1 MENLVRTDLLPLGFT
16 WYYIIFCVILI
27 RVGTY
32 FLKQKVGFFGHP
44 RNIQAAVLCLYGLM
58 SSLFFWFILQ
68 FLSKFIFFATPWPLL
83 LLGIIAGFGFEGL
96 LLLYRHEALIAGEK
110 YGKRILPLRL
120 IFFLFLVFILGEPV
134 LRRSKTVTIDRRV
147 LVLIDDSDSMHL
159 VDRQWSDAEKM
170 YMGKIFGFGGSK
182 SWIDSSKINE
192 VFDNAISTSKE
203 INSSGNFLYDT
214 YEKYSDPELRE
225 YVEESER
232 DLNRCINNIKA
243 VYKMFDAYSPIE
255 KVASYRRS
263 LNDIQEN
270 YQSKMVGS
278 LRRKPQDFDK
288 YTLSVFLKQNTSLI
302 GLYQKCQAELSDV
315 LDIIATTMYNDMEE
329 LDKEVLDKI
338 VEAERYKLANRM
350 LYGVGTDVSV
360 LKKLNETY
368 KTEGYIFGRTAKN
381 IYLDLPTGGEGTEL
395 SNYLVAENVYSNNI
409 DVLLFRSKTDYAK
422 SLEQVIK
429 EVSLDS
435 LAGILMLTDGCNNG
449 DSDPL
454 AVCRRLGGL
463 GIPVSSIIIGG
474 TEIPKDIAIINVAAP
489 DSVYL
494 DDKVRIR
501 AVIQFNGLVGE
512 VIKVNLLE
520 GDKIVDD
527 REIVVASDNYKEEV
541 RFSHMPTAHG
551 ITHYTVETSVIEG
564 ELSSENNSW
573 GLDVAVSDDR
583 TNVLLVDSF
592 PRWEF
597 RYLRNLFYGRDKSIH
612 LQYILFNPDKITEQK
627 KRPLIY
633 ASASRKFGDSEA
645 TMFPSDEK
653 DWRMFDAII
662 LGDVDPEDL
671 SARVIAEIKKCV
683 EERGAL
689 LVVSAGA
696 RFMPHHYDN
705 QDLKDL
711 LPITYAPAARPMF
724 KSPEQDYKIK
734 LTAAGREH
742 PIMQQSE
749 SSAEN
754 DEIWASMPVMR
765 WRMPVESLKPGA
777 TVLAFAQPGDDQ
789 GMDFSATQEEREL
802 YLENRLEQEARNAL
816 VVVHRYGQG
825 TVVMLPFD
833 RTWRWRYGVGDVYH
847 HKFWGQL
854 MRWGAGE
861 NLRSGGE
868 HIRLGT
874 DKLVYSPGDNVKVV
888 SRLIDKSYSGVN
900 KKRFGAVLKYDGRT
914 IMRKEFDYREDS
926 NGYYDLEFKVPY
938 ESGYYTISL
947 AGDVIDELRDDGSLK
962 DIETIISVK
971 TLDNPIERS
980 VLNADPTFP
989 SKMAATTGGKLLTP
1003 TDIMN
1008 LDSIFGEGNREEI
1021 LLQEKTLWDKWPLFI
1036 LMSIIIGFEWFFRK
1050 KGGLA

>member
-1 MENLVRTDLLPLGFT
+1 MENLVRTDLLPLGFA
-16 WYYIIFCVILI
+16 WYYIIFCIIL
-27 RVGTY
+27 V
-32 FLKQKVGFFGHP
+32 KVGLYSLKKKVSFVGYP
-44 RNIQAAVLCLYGLM
+44 RNTQVAIFCLYGLVN
-58 SSLFFWFILQ
+58 SLFFWFVLQ
-68 FLSKFIFFATPWPLL
+68 FLARFIFFATPWSLV

-96 LLLYRHEALIAGEK
+96 LLLYKHETLIAGDK

-120 IFFLFLVFILGEPV
+120 TFFLLLIFVLGEPV
-134 LRRSKTVTIDRRV
+134 LRRNKTVTIDRQV
-147 LVLIDDSDSMHL
+147 VILVDDSDSMHL
-159 VDRQWSDAEKM
+159 VDRQWSDSEKM
-170 YMGKIFGFGGSK
+170 YMGKIFGFGGSE
-182 SWIDSSKINE
+182 SWIDSAKINTI
-192 VFDNAISTSKE
+192 FDNAIATSMD
-203 INSSGNFLYDT
+203 IGSGGKFLYDT
-214 YEKYSDPELRE
+214 YDKYSNPELRE
-225 YVEESER
+225 YVDESEKEME
-232 DLNRCINNIKA
+232 LCINTIQA
-243 VYKMFDAYSPIE
+243 VYQMLDEYSTIE
-255 KVASYRRS
+255 RVASYRS
-263 LNDIQEN
+263 ALNAIKSS
-270 YQSKMVGS
+270 YQNKLLGY
-278 LRRKPQDFDK
+278 LRKKPKDFGK
-288 YTLSVFLKQNTSLI
+288 STFSIFLKLNTSLI
-302 GLYQKCQAELSDV
+302 GVYQKYQAELPEV
-315 LDIIATTMYNDMEE
+315 LDVVANTMYNDMDD
-329 LDKEVLDKI
+329 LDKKVLDEI
-338 VEAERYKLANRM
+338 VETERYKLADRII
-350 LYGVGTDVSV
+350 YGVGTDVSV
-360 LKKLNETY
+360 LNKLNETY
-368 KTEGYIFGRTAKN
+368 KTEGYIFGRNAKS
-381 IYLDLPTGGEGTEL
+381 IYLDLPNGGQGTET

-409 DVLLFRSKTDYAK
+409 DVLLFRSETDYAT
-422 SLEQVIK
+422 SLEKVLK
-429 EVSLDS
+429 EVPLDS
-435 LAGILMLTDGCNNG
+435 LAGILMITDGCDNG
-449 DSDPL
+449 KSDPL
-454 AVCRRLGGL
+454 PVCRRLGGL

-494 DDKVRIR
+494 DDKVRIK
-501 AVIQFNGLVGE
+501 AEIQVHGLVGK

-520 GDKIVDD
+520 GDKVVD
-527 REIVVASDNYKEEV
+527 EQEMVVASDDYKEEL
-541 RFSHMPTAHG
+541 RFSHMPTDQG
-551 ITHYTVETSVIEG
+551 ITHYTVETSIIEG

-583 TNVLLVDSF
+583 TNVLLVDSY

-597 RYLRNLFYGRDKSIH
+597 RYLRNLFYGRDKSIN
-612 LQYILFNPDKITEQK
+612 LQYILFNPDTITEQK

-645 TMFPSDEK
+645 TVFPSDEK
-653 DWRMFDAII
+653 EWRMFDAII
-662 LGDVDPEDL
+662 LGDINPEDL
-671 SARVIAEIKKCV
+671 SDLVIAEIKRCV

-696 RFMPHHYDN
+696 RFMPHHYEN

-711 LPITYAPAARPMF
+711 LPINYAQSTRPMF
-724 KSPEQDYKIK
+724 NSPEKDYKIK

-742 PIMQQSE
+742 PVMQQSE

-777 TVLAFAQPGDDQ
+777 TVLAYAQPGDDD
-789 GMDFSATQEEREL
+789 GIDFSATQEEREL
-802 YLENRLEQEARNAL
+802 YLEKRLEQEVRNAL

-868 HIRLGT
+868 HVRLGT

-900 KKRFGAVLKYDGRT
+900 KKSFGAVLKYDGKT
-914 IMRKEFDYREDS
+914 IMKKEFEYREDS
-926 NGYYDLEFKVPY
+926 NGYYDLELKVPDA
-938 ESGYYTISL
+938 SGYYTISL
-947 AGDVIDELRDDGSLK
+947 VGDIIDELRAEGSVK

-980 VLNADPTFP
+980 ILNADSTEP
-989 SKMAATTGGKLLTP
+989 SKIAATTGGKLLTP

-1021 LLQEKTLWDKWPLFI
+1021 LVQEKTLWDKWPLFI
-1036 LMSIIIGFEWFFRK
+1036 LMSIIIGFEWFYRK